1 MKISIF
7 LLNIGEWDRT
17 FKILSH
23 LGGIPKILLE
33 NGDKGITLKREGG
46 LPIFYYFT
54 VQLHLLCVCV
64 CVWGGGVKFPLSHF
78 GSSVF

>member
-46 LPIFYYFT
+46 LPIFLLLYSSIAFT
-54 VQLHLLCVCV
+54 VCVCV
-64 CVWGGGVKFPLSHF
+64 CVGMGGKK
-78 GSSVF
+78 